1 MESIDQTVNDEVLV
15 AEAYERVKGD
25 LAALKPEEFLQL
37 NVDIPT
43 AVSTVLGVLP
53 EVKALRD
60 RIVKELPAFDVAR
73 FDKLE
78 DYALALKD
86 AQAGVLTSTEPVDD
100 LQPLAEEAA
109 RVRETLLADAQ
120 ALAKH
125 GLVDSEQLSQ
135 LKGAK
140 GYKNIAQDLDV
151 LSMLLQANWQKIAGK
166 SATVQEDLALASRIS
181 TRLLRIVG
189 LREQGPAALAD
200 AADRRLRAF
209 TQLINTYEDARRAV
223 QFLRAAEGD
232 ADSIAPSLYP
242 GRPRRKQ
249 ADPVPAPTPAPV
261 TPVSAPSAPVSPSA
275 SSTGTAPVASS
286 KGVNVTPASKD
297 PFLAQQ

>member
-249 ADPVPAPTPAPV
+249 VDPVPAPTPAPV
-261 TPVSAPSAPVSPSA
+261 TPVATSGAPVVSPSV
-275 SSTGTAPVASS
+275 SSTAPAVSS